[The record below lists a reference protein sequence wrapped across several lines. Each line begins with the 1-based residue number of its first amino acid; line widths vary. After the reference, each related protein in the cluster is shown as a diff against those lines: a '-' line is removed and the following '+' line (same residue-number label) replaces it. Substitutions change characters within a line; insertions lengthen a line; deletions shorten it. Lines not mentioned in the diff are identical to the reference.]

1 MIIILKI
8 HFFYKE
14 SPENRS
20 FSKHKCISF
29 TFLLDIG
36 TSDIVHSRVSFAKY
50 ERKRDERAFFQIL
63 KCTAAQ
69 RIINEIYKRPSIAK
83 RFTSTF
89 PNRSTVLIGWE
100 IRIWVC
106 PALQRAVSI
115 KINTAARSA
124 RTTRGHCIFG
134 YNIHYK
140 NVWWIF
146 YSWISI
152 NITYLFVR

>member
-1 MIIILKI
+1 M
-8 HFFYKE
+8 HFVHVPTWYRNE
-14 SPENRS
+14 W
-20 FSKHKCISF
+20 HCSF
-29 TFLLDIG
+29 TSVVCKIWTQTRWTCVLPNTEMYGRLAN
-36 TSDIVHSRVSFAKY
+36 H
-50 ERKRDERAFFQIL
+50 
-63 KCTAAQ
+63 Q
-69 RIINEIYKRPSIAK
+69 RINEIYKRPSIAK